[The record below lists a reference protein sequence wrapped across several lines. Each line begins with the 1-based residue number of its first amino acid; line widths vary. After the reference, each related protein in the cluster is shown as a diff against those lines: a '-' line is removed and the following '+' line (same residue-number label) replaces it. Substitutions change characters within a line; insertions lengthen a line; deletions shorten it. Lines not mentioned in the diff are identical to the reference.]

1 MTDSLSAYKRQT
13 SKGFN
18 NRPDYENEFHK
29 QAATRLVELTKV
41 RSGKLVLD
49 IATGTSLA
57 AMAAEVVGSTGRL
70 LGTDESFGNVAA
82 RLAKNYPFSIEKY
95 RL

>member
-29 QAATRLVELTKV
+29 QAASRLLKLAKV

-49 IATGTSLA
+49 IAAGTSLVA
-57 AMAAEVVGSTGRL
+57 IAEDALRSIGFQKISVAFSTPGML
-70 LGTDESFGNVAA
+70 
-82 RLAKNYPFSIEKY
+82 
-95 RL
+95 

>member
-29 QAATRLVELTKV
+29 QAATRLVELAKV

-49 IATGTSLA
+49 IAAGTGLA
-57 AMAAEVVGSTGRL
+57 AIAEDALRSIGFQKIS
-70 LGTDESFGNVAA
+70 VAFPTPGM
-82 RLAKNYPFSIEKY
+82 L
-95 RL
+95 

>member
-29 QAATRLVELTKV
+29 QAATRLVELAKV
-41 RSGKLVLD
+41 RSGKLVID
-49 IATGTSLA
+49 IATGTDL
-57 AMAAEVVGSTGRL
+57 
-70 LGTDESFGNVAA
+70 VAIVEDA
-82 RLAKNYPFSIEKY
+82 LRSIGLKKI
-95 RL
+95 